1 MPSSY
6 DELAWVSSWQLAN
19 LSRQIWAIVI
29 ADRPLLM
36 ADRAPKRE
44 LGPCWRS
51 WGMTHIQPASQC
63 LHQLVMGQPSHIPRL
78 MICSRGRPLE
88 ISMQNR
94 LCWGKHGSIISNT
107 PTCDMQAT
115 NMQQLL
121 MSDHCPAS
129 STYAGHVSCSPSS
142 VLQMHRPSLPRNGE
156 YMHESTLRGHQELH
170 KLPGNKLPRRCL
182 PFL

>member
-107 PTCDMQAT
+107 RRSTRNAVEAWVWFDTAT
-115 NMQQLL
+115 
-121 MSDHCPAS
+121 DVAPA
-129 STYAGHVSCSPSS
+129 
-142 VLQMHRPSLPRNGE
+142 
-156 YMHESTLRGHQELH
+156 
-170 KLPGNKLPRRCL
+170 CL
-182 PFL
+182 EV